1 VRIATVVLI
10 VLAGSVPGHAQQ
22 LERPPFFPP
31 RQEAPPRQLFPVA
44 PLDPRVAPSA
54 QQPTPLVQ
62 LAPAPPATRPQP
74 GPSQRSGPVCLK
86 TIPVDPS
93 VDRGIV
99 LPVPETRGLT
109 GRVIEMPPCVTLA
122 PQRPR

>member
-10 VLAGSVPGHAQQ
+10 VLAGSVVGYAQQ
-22 LERPPFFPP
+22 LESPPFFPP

-54 QQPTPLVQ
+54 PQPTQLVP
-62 LAPAPPATRPQP
+62 LAPALRATPPQP
-74 GPSQRSGPVCLK
+74 APSQRSGPVCLK

-93 VDRGIV
+93 VDRGFVI
-99 LPVPETRGLT
+99 PVPDTRSLS

-122 PQRPR
+122 PQRPQ

>member
-1 VRIATVVLI
+1 MRIATVVLI
-10 VLAGSVPGHAQQ
+10 VLVGSALGHAQQ

-44 PLDPRVAPSA
+44 PLDPRVAPSVP
-54 QQPTPLVQ
+54 QPTPLVQ
-62 LAPAPPATRPQP
+62 LAPAPRVTPPQP
-74 GPSQRSGPVCLK
+74 APSPRSGPVCLK

-93 VDRGIV
+93 VDRGFVI
-99 LPVPETRGLT
+99 PVPDTRSLT

-122 PQRPR
+122 PQPRR